1 MVTNLLPFPL
11 LFQDSSS
18 LLVLSLRFEFDEG
31 SRPTG
36 KWQKIQNE
44 LYHDMYMYLNS
55 GSFCV

>member
-18 LLVLSLRFEFDEG
+18 LLVLSLLFEFDEG
-31 SRPTG
+31 SRPAG

-44 LYHDMYMYLNS
+44 
-55 GSFCV
+55 FQT